1 MPGAHPVR
9 DFLKPFPH
17 AVMQAPRWWVA
28 LSGGA
33 DSVALL
39 HALCGYAKD
48 HETPPI
54 HVVHVNHGLQSE
66 ADEWSALCRRHA
78 DTLGVPIEVIA
89 CEVTPSGRGLEADAR
104 SVRYSAFESVLS
116 ADEVLFTAHHA
127 DDMVE
132 TLFLRLLRGAGPRG
146 LAGIPEQRACGEG
159 LIFRPFLDVPASAL
173 RAAVEAAELDYA
185 IDPSNIET
193 EQDRSYLRQTVLP
206 LIAER
211 WPGYRDTVLRAA
223 HLQAVAQQRLATLP
237 LERTT
242 TVLSEPALVVDR
254 TLGPPALAAQI
265 HQWLT
270 ESAIESP
277 DQSRLAE
284 LARQALTASQDRCPE
299 LAWGSYCLR
308 VWNGCIVRVI
318 DPAIS
323 HSLPEEVVVGEP
335 AEGEWGRLDWVP
347 TRDGASLPA
356 GTRLRV
362 GLSGDLVSIALVN
375 RPVKPVVKWLQ
386 EMRIPPWWRAY
397 LPVLIAENDPVW
409 MLHVGPLAVQGA
421 PEISRSDEGLEPVWQ
436 LFPHD

>member
-223 HLQAVAQQRLATLP
+223 HLQSVAQQRLATLP

-284 LARQALTASQDRCPE
+284 LARQALTANQDRCPE
-299 LAWGSYCLR
+299 LAWGAYCLR

-335 AEGEWGRLDWVP
+335 AEGEWGRLDWAP

-375 RPVKPVVKWLQ
+375 RPVKPVVKCLQ
-386 EMRIPPWWRAY
+386 ELRIPPWWRAY

-409 MLHVGPLAVQGA
+409 MLHAGPLAVQGA